1 MIFAEVSV
9 AAPFSGRRYYT
20 YKSTHKVAIGDIAYV
35 PFGKKSA
42 LGIVRGIV
50 KKPTFATKDISNLT
64 GLHVPEPALALL
76 NWMEQYYPYDFGDIS
91 GLFIPPN
98 ALVKS
103 RLTAQAEPA
112 IVTMTSPLP
121 PLTDDQ
127 QSALKIILKN
137 PHVLL
142 HGDTGTGKTRV
153 FLDAANGVLQK
164 GKSVLILTPEIG
176 LTPQL
181 EQTIQRSCPYP
192 VFISHSQKTPA
203 YRKRMWQHAAEETAP
218 TIYVGPRSSLFLPY
232 NNLGL
237 IVVDEAHD
245 NSYKSMQN
253 PRYHALYVAAQMAKL
268 HGAHFIQST
277 ATPNISDYTFI
288 KSKHIPIARMTTIA
302 AGLAQADG
310 FCVDLSDKTHFTKHR
325 LLSDDL
331 LSAMTQALQRNEQV
345 MLFIN
350 RRGSARIVQCN
361 ACGHIA
367 SCSTCGLPLTFHHDT
382 HSLSCHICGNSYKAK
397 PQCEECGSADLLY
410 FSPGTKGVEQEVA
423 GLFPDANI
431 ARFDLDVSTKDII
444 QRNLHELQTGVYD
457 IIIGTQVISKGFD
470 LPKLTVVGVLNADTG
485 FSIPDYRSEEIT
497 FQQLYQVTGRV
508 GRGHSPGT
516 FIIQTR
522 QPQHP
527 VIESALQRNWQ
538 SFYTYELHKRTL
550 FRYPPL
556 NHIAV
561 ASITKARQAT
571 AEKAA
576 TQLMRALKAHPR
588 VQMLGPSPSY
598 HETAH
603 GGYTWQVLLKAS
615 SRTALLN
622 ALLAIPGDW
631 IIDIDPTSVL

>member
-20 YKSTHKVAIGDIAYV
+20 YKSVTTVTVGTIVSV
-35 PFGKKSA
+35 PFGKKTA
-42 LGIVRGIV
+42 LGIVRNIV
-50 KKPTFATKDISNLT
+50 KKPTFATKQIAHASDLCVT
-64 GLHVPEPALALL
+64 KKTLALL
-76 NWMEQYYPYDFGDIS
+76 TWMEHYYPYDYGDMS

-98 ALVKS
+98 VMVKS
-103 RLTAQAEPA
+103 RQSSGLPAAVHIEQKALPSLTQDQAKA
-112 IVTMTSPLP
+112 VSLITN
-121 PLTDDQ
+121 
-127 QSALKIILKN
+127 AR
-137 PHVLL
+137 HVVL

-153 FLDAANGVLQK
+153 FLEAANSVLQT

-181 EQTIQRSCPYP
+181 EQTIRQMCPYP
-192 VFISHSQKTPA
+192 VFVSHSQKTPA
-203 YRKRMWQHAAEETAP
+203 YRKRLWQRIESSNTPA
-218 TIYVGPRSSLFLPY
+218 IYVGPRSSLFYPY
-232 NNLGL
+232 ANLGL
-237 IVVDEAHD
+237 VVVDEAHD

-253 PRYHALYVAAQMAKL
+253 PRYNALYTAAQLANI
-268 HGAHFIQST
+268 HGAHFVQST
-277 ATPNISDYTFI
+277 ATPNVGDYTFAH
-288 KSKHIPIARMTTIA
+288 SKQIPVARMTTIA
-302 AGLAQADG
+302 AGLARANG
-310 FCVDLSDKTHFTKHR
+310 YCVDLTDKSHFSQHR

-331 LSAMTQALQRNEQV
+331 LNATAQALERGEQT

-367 SCSTCGLPLTFHHDT
+367 SCQTCGLPLTFHHDSHT
-382 HSLSCHICGNSYKAK
+382 MSCHICGKNSKALSV
-397 PQCEECGSADLLY
+397 CEACSSTDLLF
-410 FSPGTKGVEQEVA
+410 FSPGTKGIEQEIA
-423 GLFPDANI
+423 QLFPKATI
-431 ARFDLDVSTKDII
+431 ARFDLDVAAKDTI

-485 FSIPDYRSEEIT
+485 FSVPDYRSEEIT

-522 QPQHP
+522 QPNHP
-527 VIESALQRNWQ
+527 VIEAALQRDWQ
-538 SFYTYELHKRTL
+538 KFYTYELHKRTM

-561 ASITKARQAT
+561 ASITKARQST
-571 AEKAA
+571 AEKASRQL
-576 TQLMRALKAHPR
+576 TQALQAHPH
-588 VQMLGPSPSY
+588 VQILGPSPSY

-603 GGYTWQVLLKAS
+603 GGYTWQVLLKSS
-615 SRTALLN
+615 SRAALMA
-622 ALLAIPGDW
+622 ALLAIPSDW